1 MNRPK
6 KKQKSR
12 LLLKLPAAS
21 RSPAFGR
28 DPTVKK
34 LAFLYSLAN
43 PSAPYKRDLRFR
55 FDKLRGMRSQV
66 FFLPGEYLFKN
77 KFSIAI
83 KFKEDTNF
91 VKLE

>member
-1 MNRPK
+1 MNWPK
-6 KKQKSR
+6 KKQKSS

-28 DPTVKK
+28 NSTVRK

-43 PSAPYKRDLRFR
+43 PAAPYKRDLCFR
-55 FDKLRGMRSQV
+55 FDKLLGIPKC

-77 KFSIAI
+77 KFFFAI

-91 VKLE
+91 VKLR